1 MVYRVTLAR
10 QDDDAV
16 LVSFPDFPGVHATGE
31 YEEDAL
37 VQARSALTDA
47 VARCM
52 RERRPVPP
60 ASRRPA
66 PPSVRVPAIVAAKVD
81 LYEAMRAA
89 GVTKAE
95 LARRL
100 RWHLPQVDRLLDVH
114 HASRIDR
121 LEQGA
126 AAIGKRV
133 VITLEDLESRSIGG
147 RHGHAARDRR

>member
-1 MVYRVTLAR
+1 MIYRVTLAR

-66 PPSVRVPAIVAAKVD
+66 PPSVRVQQNAAVA
-81 LYEAMRAA
+81 RSWR
-89 GVTKAE
+89 T
-95 LARRL
+95 
-100 RWHLPQVDRLLDVH
+100 
-114 HASRIDR
+114 
-121 LEQGA
+121 GA
-126 AAIGKRV
+126 AQTV
-133 VITLEDLESRSIGG
+133 
-147 RHGHAARDRR
+147 

>member
-1 MVYRVTLAR
+1 MMYRVTLAR

-16 LVSFPDFPGVHATGE
+16 VVTFPDFPGVHATGE

-37 VQARSALTDA
+37 VRARSALTEA

-60 ASRRPA
+60 ATRRPL

-133 VITLEDLESRSIGG
+133 VIKLEDLEARATGSRNSRSL
-147 RHGHAARDRR
+147 RDRR